1 MSALNQLKALYQK
14 SGQSPWIDNLS
25 RAWIN
30 SGRIAE
36 LKELGVRGLT
46 SNPTIFANAISNSD
60 DYDKEY
66 FSLIKEMDSKAAYW
80 RMACEDVA
88 AAADILK
95 EVYDSS
101 GRTDGF
107 VSIEVD
113 PELAHDTLHT
123 IEAAQWLWD
132 TIGRENLMI
141 KIPATL
147 EGIPAIAEVL
157 SRGISVNVTLIFGLA
172 RYRMVMDAHIEG
184 ISKAREL
191 GHDLTRISSVAS
203 FFVSRMD
210 TKLDP
215 ILKSLGQDGQ
225 HLMGRTA
232 VAQAQAAYLAH
243 EKRYKRTDWL
253 RLSNGGAKL
262 QRPLWASTSTKNP
275 DYPDLLYVDSLIAP
289 NTVNTMPENT
299 LLAYLDH
306 GKDGNQTSSF
316 QSNSDVVLSAIKQVG
331 IDLEK
336 ITEELEAEGVSSFAT
351 SFRDLLDALEKKR
364 GLA

>member
-1 MSALNQLKALYQK
+1 MNQLKALYQK

-95 EVYDSS
+95 EVYDASE
-101 GRTDGF
+101 RNDGF

-113 PELAHDTLHT
+113 PELAHDTQGT

-147 EGIPAIAEVL
+147 EGIPAISEVL

-172 RYRMVMDAHIEG
+172 RYLMVMDAHVEG
-184 ISKAREL
+184 ISKAMKLR
-191 GHDLTRISSVAS
+191 HDLTRISSVAS

-215 ILKSLGQDGQ
+215 ILNSLGEDGQ
-225 HLMGRTA
+225 NLMGRTA

-243 EKRYKRTDWL
+243 KERYNRTDWL
-253 RLSNGGAKL
+253 GLTNSGAKL

-275 DYPDLLYVDSLIAP
+275 NYPDLLYVDSLIAP

-306 GKDGNQTSSF
+306 GGDVSAATSF
-316 QSNSDVVLSAIKQVG
+316 QSNSDEVLGAIDKVG
-331 IDLEK
+331 IDLDK
-336 ITEELEAEGVSSFAT
+336 ITQELEEEGVRSFAT
-351 SFRDLLDALEKKR
+351 SFHDLLEALEKKR
-364 GLA
+364 RLA

>member
-1 MSALNQLKALYQK
+1 MNPLKALYQN
-14 SGQSPWIDNLS
+14 SRQSPWIDNLS

-30 SGRIAE
+30 SGRIEE

-101 GRTDGF
+101 NRTDGF

-113 PELAHDTLHT
+113 PELAHDTQHT

-147 EGIPAIAEVL
+147 EGVPAIAEVL
-157 SRGISVNVTLIFGLA
+157 SRGISVNVTLIFGLS
-172 RYRMVMDAHIEG
+172 RYRMVMDAHVQG
-184 ISKAREL
+184 ISKARERR
-191 GHDLTRISSVAS
+191 HDLTRISSVAS
-203 FFVSRMD
+203 FFVSRVD

-215 ILKSLGQDGQ
+215 ILDSLGQDGQ
-225 HLMGRTA
+225 SLMGRTA
-232 VAQAQAAYLAH
+232 VAQAQAAYLAFK
-243 EKRYKRTDWL
+243 ERYGRSDWL
-253 RLSNGGAKL
+253 GLSNGGAKL

-275 DYPDLLYVDSLIAP
+275 NYPDLLYVDSLIAP
-289 NTVNTMPENT
+289 DTVNTMPENT

-306 GKDGNQTSSF
+306 GNDGNRVPGF
-316 QSNSDVVLSAIKQVG
+316 KSNSNEVLGAIKEVG

-336 ITEELEAEGVSSFAT
+336 ITEELEAEGVNSFAA
-351 SFRDLLDALEKKR
+351 SFSDLISALEKKR

>member
-1 MSALNQLKALYQK
+1 MNKLKALFQK

-25 RAWIN
+25 RAWIS
-30 SGRIAE
+30 SGRIEE

-46 SNPTIFANAISNSD
+46 SNPTIFAHAISNSD

-101 GRTDGF
+101 DRTDGF

-113 PELAHDTLHT
+113 PELAHDTQQT

-132 TIGRENLMI
+132 AIGRENLMI

-172 RYRMVMDAHIEG
+172 RYKMVMDAHVEG
-184 ISKAREL
+184 ISRARKL
-191 GHDLTRISSVAS
+191 GHDISRISSVAS
-203 FFVSRMD
+203 FFVSRVD

-215 ILKSLGQDGQ
+215 ILNSLGQNGQ
-225 HLMGRTA
+225 SLMGRTA

-243 EKRYKRTDWL
+243 KERYGSSDWL
-253 RLSNGGAKL
+253 GLSNGGAKL

-275 DYPDLLYVDSLIAP
+275 EYPDLLYVDSLIAP
-289 NTVNTMPENT
+289 DTVNTMPEST

-306 GKDGNQTSSF
+306 GSEGNQVKSF
-316 QSNSDVVLSAIKQVG
+316 QSNSHEVLSGIKKVG
-331 IDLEK
+331 IDLDK
-336 ITEELEAEGVSSFAT
+336 ITEELEAEGVGSFAA
-351 SFRDLLDALEKKR
+351 SFRDLLAALEKKR
-364 GLA
+364 ELA